1 MRSRFS
7 ARRPSPAMLV
17 AITAVVLSLTGGAIA
32 ATIGSGD
39 IKKNAVKSKHIKNG
53 NGVKNKDIKNNTVKS
68 SKIRNGTLLQ
78 EDFAANELPGTGPQG
93 EKGDKGDTGDT
104 GPIGPSTGYG
114 ASTTGNLAWTGAFQ
128 TVQSLT
134 LPAGSYVLNGQ
145 VFANNNAASNAIVDC
160 DLRLDGTPIDD
171 GDDLVRMGNND
182 APAERLHLV
191 QSGAATFA
199 AETTVTIACDT
210 DVTPG
215 SWSNRVLTAVKVG
228 ALG

>member
-1 MRSRFS
+1 
-7 ARRPSPAMLV
+7 MLV

-53 NGVKNKDIKNNTVKS
+53 NGVKNKDIKDNTVKS
-68 SKIRNGTLLQ
+68 SKIRNGTLLE
-78 EDFAANELPGTGPQG
+78 EDFAPDALPGTGPKG
-93 EKGDKGDTGDT
+93 DKGDKGDTGDT

-114 ASTTGNLAWTGAFQ
+114 ATTAGALAWNGAFQ

-145 VFANNNAASNAIVDC
+145 VFANNNNAANAIVDC
-160 DLRLDGTPIDD
+160 DLRIDGTPIDD
-171 GDDLVRMGNND
+171 GDDLVRMGNNN